1 MANVFA
7 IHSVC
12 QSVVSLLQDHYPA
25 SLAELPMPPCRFEV
39 LSPSQLATPPADG
52 NRVGLCLYRAAPNT
66 QVRPSRTEG
75 PRRPPSL
82 PLDLHFL
89 VVPWSASA
97 QDEQVLLAWTM
108 RQLALRPVLDVSSLT
123 AEAGW
128 AADETIEIVPA
139 DLSTGEL
146 LQLWSALGVPYRL
159 CAPYISRLVRIE
171 ADPFADPAPVLV
183 QPSLVV
189 VQPR

>member
-12 QSVVSLLQDHYPA
+12 RSVVSLLQDNYPA

-39 LSPSQLATPPADG
+39 LSPGQLAAPPADG
-52 NRVGLCLYRAAPNT
+52 NRVGLCLYRTAPNK

-75 PRRPPSL
+75 GRRPPPL
-82 PLDLHFL
+82 QLDLHL
-89 VVPWSASA
+89 LIVPWSASA

-108 RQLALRPVLDVSSLT
+108 RQLELRPVLDVSSLT

-139 DLSTGEL
+139 DLSTEEL

-159 CAPYISRLVRIE
+159 CAPYTARVVRIE
-171 ADPFADPAPVLV
+171 ADLPPQPQPVV
-183 QPSLVV
+183 E
-189 VQPR
+189 QPR